1 MTIAS
6 CLTYAKGGH
15 RRLHRRKAQTFIIT
29 MVFLSALIFAVQ
41 QLLFTYSTV
50 NTKQAEKDAAP
61 YLQASV
67 ASLIDSV
74 LQEGRSCKI
83 SGCLSFDG
91 RDDSVIMNSSLSLP
105 PNPFSV
111 LGWAAIDKTDGN
123 SQIIWKEGSYGLSLL
138 AATSR
143 KYAVLGSK
151 SIIDA
156 SDPSWAAGCVR
167 KSCLNFD
174 GENDYA
180 NFTAAD
186 GFGISNRLS
195 IDVFVYLESDPA
207 GRMAIVGYRP
217 FSLFY
222 ADEGARR
229 KTFGFTITSSDAER
243 TIYAADNAA
252 AKGQWQHITAIYN
265 GTYMSIYVN
274 GNISGTPD
282 VMTGTISTSNSPLCI
297 GAFCDQ
303 TGHMKG
309 RIDVLSIFNRQLSS
323 EEVKASGSSAPSSP
337 ALDLDFDEGF
347 GQLAYD
353 MSASAQPDTRKRLS
367 FTLYTGSGPETI
379 ESPDTHLDTYT
390 HVAGVYNGTSML
402 LYLDGTR
409 AAEKQVAGIVTDA
422 SSNLTFG
429 GQKSFA
435 GRLDEVKIYSKALA
449 EEEILNSMAST
460 NPYEESLA
468 GYWGLDEGI
477 GRVALD
483 YSPRDNAGILYN
495 FGFTSSSGW
504 RSLECARIASELNET
519 EAFLRQLVLPGQ
531 AVEILYNGQPN
542 SDINCSA
549 SSLNVTIRVTSRTS
563 VFEKVMRY

>member
-1 MTIAS
+1 MPIAS
-6 CLTYAKGGH
+6 CRPYSKAGH
-15 RRLHRRKAQTFIIT
+15 IHPNNRKAQTFIIT

-41 QLLFTYSTV
+41 QLLLTYSTV

-61 YLQASV
+61 YLQTSV

-91 RDDSVIMNSSLSLP
+91 RDDSVIMNSSPSLP

-111 LGWAAIDKTDGN
+111 LGWAAIDKVDGN
-123 SQIIWKEGSYGLSLL
+123 SQLIWKEGSYGISLL

-143 KYAVLGSK
+143 KYAVLGSRNT
-151 SIIDA
+151 IDA
-156 SDPSWAAGCVR
+156 NDPSWAAGCVR
-167 KSCLNFD
+167 RGCLRLD

-180 NFTAAD
+180 NFMAAD
-186 GFGISNRLS
+186 GFGISNRMS
-195 IDVFVYLESDPA
+195 IDVFVYLEYDPT
-207 GRMAIVGYRP
+207 GRMAIASHKS

-229 KTFGFTITSSDAER
+229 KTFGFTLASSDTEK

-252 AKGQWQHITAIYN
+252 AKGQWQHVTAIYN
-265 GTYMSIYVN
+265 GTHMSIYVN

-282 VMTGTISTSNSPLCI
+282 VMTGTMNTANSPLCI

-303 TGHMKG
+303 TGHTKG
-309 RIDVLSIFNRQLSS
+309 RIDALSIFDRQLSR
-323 EEVKASGSSAPSSP
+323 EEIQSSGSSAPSSP
-337 ALDLDFDEGF
+337 VLELDFDEGF

-353 MSASAQPDTRKRLS
+353 MSASAQPDARRRLS
-367 FTLYTGSGPETI
+367 FALYTDSGPETI
-379 ESPDTHLDTYT
+379 ESPDIGLGTYT
-390 HVAGVYNGTSML
+390 HMAAIYNGTSML
-402 LYLDGTR
+402 LYLDGKR
-409 AAEKQVAGIVTDA
+409 AAEKQMAGIVVDT

-435 GRLDEVKIYSKALA
+435 GRLDEVKIYAKALK

-460 NPYEESLA
+460 NPYEESLS

-483 YSPRDNAGILYN
+483 YSTRDSAGILYN
-495 FGFTSSSGW
+495 FDFTSASGW
-504 RSLECARIASELNET
+504 RSFECARMSSELNET
-519 EAFLRQLVLPGQ
+519 EAFLRQLDLPGQ
-531 AVEILYNGQPN
+531 AVEILYNGRPEP
-542 SDINCSA
+542 DINCSVGG
-549 SSLNVTIRVTSRTS
+549 LNVTIRVTSRTS
-563 VFEKVMRY
+563 VFERVIRY